1 MKFSRKLKSISILS
15 CLSVIALL
23 VSCAVGDSK
32 TPGTISDLTTDEITR
47 LLNWTAPGDNGNSG
61 KVTIYFP
68 RFLNDVQVAD
78 ILGVPS
84 LDGVP
89 FSEIQNAV
97 IDNFKNATQVPD
109 FQQPQPAGSPESFLS
124 PRLDISGETSY
135 FYSVR
140 SNDETGKSSNPSNV
154 VELSTPLQNVRYVSG
169 EPGSCLGQSVAAGN
183 YNGDE
188 ITQNICIIENDQDIC
203 SGGSLNIGI
212 NDYAVGDPCLGKVYI
227 FFGENDLTNNGST
240 LIDVSDADVTI
251 IGNASDGFGASLA
264 TTADFGGDRQAEEL
278 VIGAPDF
285 NNGTGKVYVVFGSS
299 VFPSEINLT
308 DGSVEHIEIEG
319 ENQGDNFGF
328 SVEEGSGIL
337 NGRGVFVVGAPF
349 YSADT
354 GRAYVYKGPD
364 LDKTTV
370 NPATSAHAIFTGQQP
385 GGLFG
390 FSLALLG
397 LIDNNSFDELGV
409 GAPDLGKAYIIF
421 GKDNLQSKDLATDTN
436 GVLILEGNADDSSG
450 MSISGNGDIDED
462 GQGTD
467 DVIVGAPGTSSD
479 TGSVFLYSGTDLE
492 ANLKDGTTPVAETEF
507 TGLNPGD
514 LFGTSISVFPFLT
527 PELIEE
533 QRNTAIVLEYKV
545 SNADFGVG
553 APGVPNG
560 SVYVFFGQ
568 DNFPATVTASQAGIT
583 LTGQDG
589 DSQYGSVVEGL
600 DDVNGDQED
609 DFAVGGTGFINV
621 YY

>member
-1 MKFSRKLKSISILS
+1 M
-15 CLSVIALL
+15 
-23 VSCAVGDSK
+23 
-32 TPGTISDLTTDEITR
+32 
-47 LLNWTAPGDNGNSG
+47 
-61 KVTIYFP
+61 TIYFP
-68 RFLNDVQVAD
+68 RFYSDVQVAE
-78 ILGVPS
+78 ILGVPN

-109 FQQPQPAGSPESFLS
+109 FQEPQPAGSPESFLS

-135 FYSVR
+135 FYTVR

-154 VELSTPLQNVRYVSG
+154 VELSTPLQNIRYVSS

-203 SGGSLNIGI
+203 SGGSQNIGI

-227 FFGENDLTNNGST
+227 FFGQNDLTNNGSA
-240 LIDVSDADVTI
+240 LIDVADADVTI

-285 NNGTGKVYVVFGSS
+285 DNGTGKVYVVFGSS
-299 VFPSEINLT
+299 TFPSEINLT

-319 ENQGDNFGF
+319 ENQGDNFGL
-328 SVEEGSGIL
+328 SVEDGSGIL

-349 YSADT
+349 YSSDT

-364 LDKTTV
+364 LDKTAV
-370 NPATSAHAIFTGQQP
+370 NPATSAHAIFTGQQS

-397 LIDNNSFDELGV
+397 LIDNNSFDELGI

-436 GVLILEGNADDSSG
+436 DVLILEGNADDSFG

-467 DVIVGAPGTSSD
+467 DVIVGAPGTNSD

-492 ANLKDGTTPVAETEF
+492 ANLKDGTTPVAETDF

-527 PELIEE
+527 PGLVEK
-533 QRNTAIVLEYKV
+533 QRNTAIVLQYQV

-568 DNFPATVTASQAGIT
+568 DNFPAAVTASQANIT

-600 DDVNGDQED
+600 EDVNGDQED